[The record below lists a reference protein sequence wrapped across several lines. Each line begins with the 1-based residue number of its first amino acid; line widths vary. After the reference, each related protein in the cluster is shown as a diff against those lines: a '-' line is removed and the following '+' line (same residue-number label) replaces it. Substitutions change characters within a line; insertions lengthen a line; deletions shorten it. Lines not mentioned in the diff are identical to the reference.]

1 MEEIKKRFDRQRGLD
16 PNRSLCL
23 HLIMPCAKC
32 EKKLAAGG
40 KGGLACTDV
49 WRPTGAGGDRNER
62 KVGENKLL
70 SAKSRVSGLV
80 QHGDD
85 YADQTIHHSTRPTLQ
100 QLPPAREER
109 LISPRAVARRQQQ
122 QLSVNARHARVP

>member
-1 MEEIKKRFDRQRGLD
+1 
-16 PNRSLCL
+16 
-23 HLIMPCAKC
+23 MPCAKC

-70 SAKSRVSGLV
+70 SAKSRASCLLLAYR
-80 QHGDD
+80 DL
-85 YADQTIHHSTRPTLQ
+85 ADLTLNYSTRLMPQ
-100 QLPPAREER
+100 QPRRAREER
-109 LISPRAVARRQQQ
+109 SASQRAVARQRQQR
-122 QLSVNARHARVP
+122 LLASARRARAP